1 MGLEGTSGTSGGDSA
16 QALFSSVMRIAFRTI
31 PALFLVAL
39 ATAAG
44 ASGTRAEYQT
54 AAAASIAGGI
64 RASVPDTTIDAQH
77 AYTAADIQFMNGMI
91 SHHAQALVMAGW
103 AASHGANPSVLTL
116 TSRIT
121 NAQQDEIAGM
131 QKWLRDR
138 HQPVPEANPHGMTMK
153 MDGMEHTML
162 MPGMLTDSQLK
173 QLDEARGKEFD
184 RLFLTFM
191 IQHHQGAVTMVKDL
205 FDTYGAA
212 QDITVFKL
220 ASDISADQTTEI
232 ERMQKM
238 LASVIFGANIP

>member
-1 MGLEGTSGTSGGDSA
+1 MRITFGTTSGLLLVLLAAPACASGTPAEHRRSA
-16 QALFSSVMRIAFRTI
+16 
-31 PALFLVAL
+31 PAPI
-39 ATAAG
+39 AAG
-44 ASGTRAEYQT
+44 A
-54 AAAASIAGGI
+54 
-64 RASVPDTTIDAQH
+64 RASATDTTVDAQH
-77 AYTAADIQFMNGMI
+77 AYTAADIKFMDGMI
-91 SHHAQALVMAGW
+91 SHHAQALLMAGW
-103 AASHGANPSVLTL
+103 AASHGASPSVLTL

-138 HQPVPEANPHGMTMK
+138 HQPVPEPNPHGMTMK

-162 MPGMLTDSQLK
+162 MPGMLTEAQLK
-173 QLDEARGKEFD
+173 QLDEARGKDFD

-191 IQHHQGAVTMVKDL
+191 IQHHQGAVTMVTNL

-212 QDITVFKL
+212 QDISVFKL

-238 LASVIFGANIP
+238 LASVIFGAKVE

>member
-1 MGLEGTSGTSGGDSA
+1 
-16 QALFSSVMRIAFRTI
+16 MRIAFRT
-31 PALFLVAL
+31 PALLLVIF
-39 ATAAG
+39 AG
-44 ASGTRAEYQT
+44 AACASGRRAEYQKSGPVPI
-54 AAAASIAGGI
+54 AAD
-64 RASVPDTTIDAQH
+64 RPASVADTTVDAQH
-77 AYTAADIQFMNGMI
+77 AYTAADIQFMDGMI

-103 AASHGANPSVLTL
+103 AASHGASPSVMTL
-116 TSRIT
+116 TARIT

-138 HQPVPEANPHGMTMK
+138 HQPVPEANPHGMVMK

-162 MPGMLTDSQLK
+162 MPGMLTESQLK

-191 IQHHQGAVTMVKDL
+191 IQHHRGAVTMVQGL
-205 FDTYGAA
+205 FDTNGAA
-212 QDITVFKL
+212 QDITVFKV

-238 LASVIFGANIP
+238 LASMIFGATIQ